1 MHKQEEQSRK
11 DSVAIK
17 QGPGSSSRD
26 ISSAQLSSVVQ
37 SSCSVMSDSLQPHGL
52 QASLSITNS
61 RSFYRQTHLVYDF
74 YRKDLCQRIQL
85 LGAHE
90 C

>member
-17 QGPGSSSRD
+17 QGLGSSSRD

-37 SSCSVMSDSLQPHGL
+37 SSCSVMSDS
-52 QASLSITNS
+52 
-61 RSFYRQTHLVYDF
+61 
-74 YRKDLCQRIQL
+74 
-85 LGAHE
+85 
-90 C
+90 